1 MKFHPHLITSVTGIL
16 LEWMKTGRYIDQLI
30 ESDFRGNKRRGAND
44 RRFIAQMTYDAVR
57 YWRLL
62 WTVAGKEPTPDPES
76 IHTILAVLFLIKD
89 KSIPS
94 LREFT
99 GLTVD
104 DYKKRYEESLTDRSL
119 RESIPEWLDQYGV
132 AQLQERWDAEAAAM
146 NDPAPVVIRVNLLKT
161 DLASLR
167 AELAEE
173 GVETTESDLAD
184 AGLVLTERK
193 NVFALPQFRDGKFEV
208 QDTAS
213 QLVAPFM
220 EVQPGMRVIDACAG
234 AGGKTLHIATLMR
247 NKGRVI
253 AMDVSEAKLQELKRR
268 HRRQGIDIIQTRQ
281 IVTQKDIQRL
291 SEGADRVL
299 LDVPCSGSGVIRR
312 NPDTKWKLT
321 LEKIG
326 LLIQEQREILTRYSR
341 MVKPGGKLIY
351 ATCSLFPAENQENVA
366 FFLQHHP
373 EFLLETESVLTP
385 ASMGTDGFYM
395 ARLKRL

>member
-1 MKFHPHLITSVTGIL
+1 
-16 LEWMKTGRYIDQLI
+16 MKTGRYIDQLI

-62 WTVAGKEPTPDPES
+62 WAVTGKDPSPDPAS
-76 IHTILAVLFLIKD
+76 VHTILSVLFLIKE

-94 LREFT
+94 LREFE
-99 GLTVD
+99 GLPVE
-104 DYKKRYEESLTDRSL
+104 DYKKRYELSLTDRSL
-119 RESIPEWLDQYGV
+119 RESIPEWLDQYG
-132 AQLQERWDAEAAAM
+132 ALQLQDRWEADVVAM
-146 NDPAPVVIRVNLLKT
+146 NNPAPVVIRVNLLKSDPAT
-161 DLASLR
+161 LQ
-167 AELAEE
+167 AELAGE

-184 AGLVLTERK
+184 AGLILTERK

-213 QLVAPFM
+213 QMVAPFM

-268 HRRQGIDIIQTRQ
+268 HRRQGIDIIQTRH
-281 IVTQKDIQRL
+281 IVHQKDIHRL
-291 SEGADRVL
+291 SDGADRVL

-321 LEKIG
+321 QEKIEI
-326 LLIQEQREILTRYSR
+326 LIQEQREILSRYIR

-351 ATCSLFPAENQENVA
+351 ATCSIFPAENQENVA
-366 FFLQHHP
+366 FFLQQNP
-373 EFLLETESVLTP
+373 GFTLETELILTP
-385 ASMGTDGFYM
+385 AVNKTDGFYM
-395 ARLKRL
+395 ARLIRQ